1 MFSLL
6 GVFVSQCMSA
16 YQCLTFSQVLRL
28 HRHWAHTA
36 THTDTW
42 TTSLSRK
49 VDLTACMYVYNI
61 IHTWIYWA
69 TIVVMVCLVTGNGV
83 VRACVTSY
91 TTLHVCIVLC
101 CMCVSCC
108 AACVKVT
115 QDKVKTCLE
124 QQDYSVALRELVLPS
139 DREKV
144 PGSWE
149 TLERDIGSEA
159 LRVAAL
165 HDHFGHKLANMLAI
179 HQPPYT
185 CTHI

>member
-1 MFSLL
+1 
-6 GVFVSQCMSA
+6 
-16 YQCLTFSQVLRL
+16 
-28 HRHWAHTA
+28 
-36 THTDTW
+36 
-42 TTSLSRK
+42 
-49 VDLTACMYVYNI
+49 
-61 IHTWIYWA
+61 
-69 TIVVMVCLVTGNGV
+69 MVCLVTRNSA

-91 TTLHVCIVLC
+91 TTLHVCIVLCCMCVLRCARCVYCVVLHACIVLC

-124 QQDYSVALRELVLPS
+124 QQDYSLALRELVLPS
-139 DREKV
+139 DREKA

-165 HDHFGHKLANMLAI
+165 HDHFGHKLASMLAI
-179 HQPPYT
+179 HQPP
-185 CTHI
+185 

>member
-1 MFSLL
+1 
-6 GVFVSQCMSA
+6 
-16 YQCLTFSQVLRL
+16 
-28 HRHWAHTA
+28 
-36 THTDTW
+36 
-42 TTSLSRK
+42 
-49 VDLTACMYVYNI
+49 
-61 IHTWIYWA
+61 
-69 TIVVMVCLVTGNGV
+69 MVCLVTGNSA

-101 CMCVSCC
+101 CMYIVCIALCCTCVLCCAVVCIVLCCSVYRAVLYVCIVLVLCC

-115 QDKVKTCLE
+115 QDKVKTCME

-139 DREKV
+139 DREKA

-165 HDHFGHKLANMLAI
+165 HDHFGHKLASMLAI

-185 CTHI
+185 CTHIHNV